1 MKQTLTFN
9 LSTIASTES
18 KIKVDYFDTSVEA
31 FDNGEYLQSFYALLD
46 YVNDEFR
53 EKYGNAKGTEFNIP
67 HGSIVVNIKIEDD
80 RLLIHAPFLSLP
92 EKNRIPLLRQVAG
105 LNFNAMD
112 LAQVELKKD
121 RLAFEYTCPLAL
133 ANPYKIYYILQEICN
148 TGDKYDDEFETKFG
162 AQRVYEPKV
171 TPFDDETLNT
181 VYEVVQLSCKECM
194 DAVKDFEVDRK
205 YGFAWNVLD
214 TTILKILYYA
224 HPQGQLLNDLNKAVS
239 EMDRED
245 IPLPE
250 VVNYGKSVIARLQG
264 MTKEQWAEDLY
275 YVETFISDKRRS
287 NLKNIQENFENSYN
301 RATQAFETGDYM
313 TCCLM
318 IVYKFYEMYYYNN
331 VQDDVNAVVVRALEK
346 ASAKPWDEAA
356 PILHAAMDNIMEGEL
371 EPDDDDDEEGEFDMS
386 QMMQGMQQMMQQG
399 MQQAAQAM
407 QQGGGMMEYVQK
419 VQELQQ
425 QLAAGQVSMEDY
437 MLKVQQLAATYMG
450 NGQQQ

>member
-1 MKQTLTFN
+1 M
-9 LSTIASTES
+9 
-18 KIKVDYFDTSVEA
+18 
-31 FDNGEYLQSFYALLD
+31 
-46 YVNDEFR
+46 
-53 EKYGNAKGTEFNIP
+53 
-67 HGSIVVNIKIEDD
+67 
-80 RLLIHAPFLSLP
+80 
-92 EKNRIPLLRQVAG
+92 
-105 LNFNAMD
+105 
-112 LAQVELKKD
+112 
-121 RLAFEYTCPLAL
+121 AFEYTCPLAL

-162 AQRVYEPKV
+162 AQRIYEPKV

-194 DAVKDFEVDRK
+194 DAVKDFEADRK

-437 MLKVQQLAATYMG
+437 MLKVQQLAAIYMG